1 MSDAELNKAALLIA
15 KLLIRTREGKIQ
27 WKNENDPSWSSSGS
41 KAAGILYDK
50 SPMPPAKTLT
60 QSSLYKAELDEGL
73 EAHLSRDEKDLG
85 FKLCGPPAVDL
96 PPFPALAE
104 MLGGRNTSEIVSIAL
119 SHSYGKTGL
128 ESPET
133 IVYRDLA
140 ELLFLA
146 ENPKSVSDDLR
157 YIQAL
162 EFLDKLS
169 A

>member
-15 KLLIRTREGKIQ
+15 KLLIRTREGKLQ
-27 WKNENDPSWSSSGS
+27 WENESNLLSQIGQ
-41 KAAGILYDK
+41 
-50 SPMPPAKTLT
+50 TLLT
-60 QSSLYKAELDEGL
+60 APSLYKAKLDEGI
-73 EAHLSRDEKDLG
+73 EAHLSRDGKELG

-96 PPFPALAE
+96 PPYSALAT
-104 MLGGRNTSEIVSIAL
+104 MLGGRDSREILSVSLA
-119 SHSYGKTGL
+119 HSYGKTGL

-140 ELLFLA
+140 ELIFLA

-157 YIQAL
+157 YLQAL
-162 EFLDKLS
+162 EYLDKLS

>member
-27 WKNENDPSWSSSGS
+27 WKSENDFLSQAMTSCSS
-41 KAAGILYDK
+41 
-50 SPMPPAKTLT
+50 
-60 QSSLYKAELDEGL
+60 YKAELDDGL
-73 EAHLSRDEKDLG
+73 EAHLIRDNKELG
-85 FKLCGPPAVDL
+85 FKLWGPPAVDL
-96 PPFPALAE
+96 PAFSHLAGI
-104 MLGGRNTSEIVSIAL
+104 LGGRNTNEIVSVTL
-119 SHSYGKTGL
+119 NHSYGKTGL

-140 ELLFLA
+140 ELIFLA

-157 YIQAL
+157 YLQAL
-162 EFLDKLS
+162 EYLDKLS

>member
-15 KLLIRTREGKIQ
+15 KLLIRTREGKLQ
-27 WKNENDPSWSSSGS
+27 WTNEARM
-41 KAAGILYDK
+41 AAG
-50 SPMPPAKTLT
+50 AF
-60 QSSLYKAELDEGL
+60 YKAGLDEGL
-73 EAHLSRDEKDLG
+73 DAHLSRDDKGLG
-85 FKLCGPPAVDL
+85 FKLCGPPAIDL
-96 PPFPALAE
+96 PSYSALAA
-104 MLGGRNTSEIVSIAL
+104 MRGGRDSHEIISVSL
-119 SHSYGKTGL
+119 EHSYGRTEL

-140 ELLFLA
+140 ELIFLA

-157 YIQAL
+157 YLQAL

>member
-15 KLLIRTREGKIQ
+15 KLLIRTREGKLQ
-27 WKNENDPSWSSSGS
+27 WESENSPLSSFPLSENF
-41 KAAGILYDK
+41 
-50 SPMPPAKTLT
+50 LT
-60 QSSLYKAELDEGL
+60 SSSLYKAKLDEGI
-73 EAHLSRDEKDLG
+73 EAHLSRNDKELG

-96 PPFPALAE
+96 PSYSGLAA
-104 MLGGRNTSEIVSIAL
+104 MLGGRDSHEIISISL
-119 SHSYGKTGL
+119 EHSYGRTGR

-140 ELLFLA
+140 ELIFLA

-157 YIQAL
+157 YQQAL
-162 EFLDKLS
+162 TYLDKLS

>member
-27 WKNENDPSWSSSGS
+27 WKNEGAPLSQGLPASCSS
-41 KAAGILYDK
+41 
-50 SPMPPAKTLT
+50 
-60 QSSLYKAELDEGL
+60 YKAELDDGL
-73 EAHLSRDEKDLG
+73 EAHLSRDEKELG
-85 FKLCGPPAVDL
+85 FKLWGPPALDL
-96 PPFPALAE
+96 PPFSNLAG
-104 MLGGRNTSEIVSIAL
+104 MLGGRNTHEIVSITL

-140 ELLFLA
+140 ELIFLA

-157 YIQAL
+157 YLQAL
-162 EFLDKLS
+162 EYLDKLS